1 MSYSDPLGIQSAID
15 KMQEWHKLNP
25 ITEEMAEDWNNHPV
39 TKRLKQYIQI
49 DLQYRLR
56 QTTEPASAELLA
68 VYDYVLEFPV
78 AEVVDDKNN

>member
-25 ITEEMAEDWNNHPV
+25 ITEEMTEDWNNHPV

-56 QTTEPASAELLA
+56 QTAEPASAELLA
-68 VYDYVLEFPV
+68 MCDYVLEFPI
-78 AEVVDDKNN
+78 AEVEGD